1 MSNYLAIAAVTAVL
15 SNILKKAIIDA
26 EISDSTVTT
35 LRPDE
40 PKNGTHE
47 PGVNIYLYQVTHNA
61 ARRNNDLPIRDNAG
75 VVVTRPQAAL
85 ELSYLLTC
93 YGDDNKLKPQQLLG
107 LVIRTLH
114 SRPLLTRE
122 IIKQYIDTIE
132 PGTVHDFLMQSDLA
146 EQLESI
152 RFSSTLYNLE
162 ELSKLWSVFFQTPY
176 TLSVAYQAS
185 AVLIDST
192 ESPRIAL
199 PVRERAV
206 QGTTIQRPA
215 IDKVLVQKA
224 DADEPTLNE
233 PVEIGDWIIFIGR
246 RLRGNSTILRF
257 DDYEIDS
264 NQFQEFEDTRLKFKL
279 DASVF
284 PDEAL
289 VVGKHKLQVVHQ
301 FDLGNPPTAHKIF
314 ESNMVYLVLRPSIE
328 STLGH

>member
-1 MSNYLAIAAVTAVL
+1 MSNYLAIATVTATLSDVL
-15 SNILKKAIIDA
+15 RKAIETDVPGAI
-26 EISDSTVTT
+26 VTT
-35 LRPDE
+35 HRPDE
-40 PKNGTHE
+40 PKNGTPQ
-47 PGVNIYLYQVTHNA
+47 PGVNIYLYQVTPNA
-61 ARRNNDLPIRDNAG
+61 ALRNNDLPIRDSAG

-93 YGDDNKLKPQQLLG
+93 YGDDNKLEPQRLLG

-122 IIKQYIDTIE
+122 IIKQYVDMIE
-132 PGTVHDFLMQSDLA
+132 PGSVHDYLMQSDLA

-152 RFSSTLYNLE
+152 RFSATLYNLE

-185 AVLIDST
+185 AVLIDGT

-264 NQFQEFEDTRLKFKL
+264 NQFQEFEDTQLKFKL
-279 DASVF
+279 DTSIF
-284 PDEAL
+284 PEEAL

-314 ESNMVYLVLRPSIE
+314 ESNIVYLVLRPSLDT
-328 STLGH
+328 SGGH